1 MKGHS
6 ILTIFFGS
14 SISFPSN
21 SPYDLGKKIKAK
33 FYHL

>member
-33 FYHL
+33 LYHL